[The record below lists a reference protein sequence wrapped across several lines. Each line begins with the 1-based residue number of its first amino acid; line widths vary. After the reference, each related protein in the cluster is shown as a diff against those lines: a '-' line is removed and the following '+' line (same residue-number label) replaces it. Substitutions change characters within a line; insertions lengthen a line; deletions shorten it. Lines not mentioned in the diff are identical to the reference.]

1 MGDTYI
7 FSRLLHSPRCHSWR
21 WTLGNFEGT
30 EGLEIRQKDARDT
43 DPSKVSLEKPL
54 GIFEGYRGT
63 RKGHQ
68 AIQCVPRG
76 EGQFILLRN
85 IEGHLYRHFEGHQR
99 TREGHRDVQ
108 CVPRGEGHFGLL
120 RDTEGHFEILRDT
133 EGHEICSRD
142 T

>member
-7 FSRLLHSPRCHSWR
+7 FSGILLSPRCRLWR

-30 EGLEIRQKDARDT
+30 EGLEICQKDARDT
-43 DPSKVSLEKPL
+43 DPSKVSFEKTL
-54 GIFEGYRGT
+54 GIFEGYPGT

-76 EGQFILLRN
+76 EGQFVLLRN
-85 IEGHLYRHFEGHQR
+85 IEGH
-99 TREGHRDVQ
+99 REVQ

-120 RDTEGHFEILRDT
+120 RDTEGPT
-133 EGHEICSRD
+133 YP